1 MKTISISEEAY
12 KTLFKYKAQK
22 ELATGKRQ
30 SVGRCAS
37 TILEHT
43 MPKILAGETVSEKD
57 LII

>member
-1 MKTISISEEAY
+1 MKNVVISEEAY
-12 KTLFKYKAQK
+12 KMLFKYKAQK

-30 SVGRCAS
+30 SVGRCVS
-37 TILEHT
+37 MILEHT